1 MVYSWKW
8 PLIDCCLR
16 KTTSCCGH
24 FTFHRMHSPAIVQ
37 LLGSS
42 EKLCYILGKS
52 SSCWWESPG
61 GNPEVHSSDE
71 NNQPF
76 PACRETGVVL
86 QKSVCSQKKI
96 TIKIKKWAKEQLSV
110 FPIQNKSRL
119 EERGGV
125 CRQHDPAGRVMQPP
139 CAGVTTHQVTQGH
152 LPCTHFLV
160 GSNHR
165 LPHANFPLHLILKGS
180 W

>member
-1 MVYSWKW
+1 MDTAIRCSASIPASLPQERVGRWAAKFLLVQQCHVAGDQTRCSGTVPLRVIYTKPMEVLFEPFRARTDSAQLVVYSWKW

-52 SSCWWESPG
+52 SSCWWESPV

-76 PACRETGVVL
+76 PACRETRVVL
-86 QKSVCSQKKI
+86 QKSVCSQKK
-96 TIKIKKWAKEQLSV
+96 
-110 FPIQNKSRL
+110 
-119 EERGGV
+119 
-125 CRQHDPAGRVMQPP
+125 
-139 CAGVTTHQVTQGH
+139 
-152 LPCTHFLV
+152 
-160 GSNHR
+160 
-165 LPHANFPLHLILKGS
+165 
-180 W
+180 